1 MSNSAGGLIVPSL
14 QSCTD
19 AGLFRCQPFST
30 IVLVHTVLLEYMTL
44 SFYSTTAASA
54 PAVQYR
60 CRHLIRT
67 GMLGQSMAS
76 LIVAGRAANNAVA
89 RRFQIKQQRLQNNP
103 TNFFIQTNQ
112 GMKTMARV
120 MMKTTAP
127 STTTT
132 QMAMRSVA
140 STSTWMPSWA
150 WCGSSRQGVAATP
163 INNSVRA
170 ISTTANSASQQQYP
184 HVKNT
189 FVVETDQG
197 RTFRLIDT
205 SKFPRVK
212 PGMVRKR
219 LANQK
224 TYVGTSKNI
233 RHSPWRMNLVCQMI
247 AGLPV
252 PEALKQLE
260 FSDKTKAP
268 PVVQAVLQKTVN
280 RADIR
285 DGLQPTQLEVAECFA
300 TRGTPL
306 KRIKPMARGRCV
318 FIALY
323 YRLTFI
329 RFCHCL
335 WMDLGPFVPGSHL

>member
-1 MSNSAGGLIVPSL
+1 
-14 QSCTD
+14 
-19 AGLFRCQPFST
+19 
-30 IVLVHTVLLEYMTL
+30 
-44 SFYSTTAASA
+44 
-54 PAVQYR
+54 
-60 CRHLIRT
+60 
-67 GMLGQSMAS
+67 MLGQSMGS
-76 LIVAGRAANNAVA
+76 LIAAGRAAH
-89 RRFQIKQQRLQNNP
+89 FQIQQQRLQNKF
-103 TNFFIQTNQ
+103 NFPIQKSKQ
-112 GMKTMARV
+112 GMKTMAKV
-120 MMKTTAP
+120 LMKTTAP
-127 STTTT
+127 STVTP
-132 QMAMRSVA
+132 MAIRPVA
-140 STSTWMPSWA
+140 STSSWMTNWA
-150 WCGSSRQGVAATP
+150 WWSGSRQRVAGAAAATTS
-163 INNSVRA
+163 IGKCVRA
-170 ISTTANSASQQQYP
+170 ICTTASSASPQQYP

-205 SKFPRVK
+205 RKFPPVK

-318 FIALY
+318 FIIIILY
-323 YRLTFI
+323 CSTVSNQVL
-329 RFCHCL
+329 
-335 WMDLGPFVPGSHL
+335 